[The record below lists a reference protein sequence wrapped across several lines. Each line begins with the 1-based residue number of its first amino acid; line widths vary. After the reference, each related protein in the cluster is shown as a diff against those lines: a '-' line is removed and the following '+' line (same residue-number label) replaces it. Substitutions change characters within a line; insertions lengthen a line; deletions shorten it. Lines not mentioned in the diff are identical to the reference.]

1 MTEECYRAIL
11 LWGGGGGGGLFLRAD
26 ILLVLF

>member
-11 LWGGGGGGGLFLRAD
+11 LWGGGGGVGLFLRAD